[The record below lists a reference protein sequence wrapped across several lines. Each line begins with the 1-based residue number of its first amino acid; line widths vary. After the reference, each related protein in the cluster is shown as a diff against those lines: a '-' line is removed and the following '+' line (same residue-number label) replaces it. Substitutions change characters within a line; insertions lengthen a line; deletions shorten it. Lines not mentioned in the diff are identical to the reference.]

1 MSRKPEIMAEAAAAI
16 LKKDPAEVS
25 GIHFTDEEILRQEGI
40 SDFSSYAI
48 TPGGPLQPD
57 LFL

>member
-1 MSRKPEIMAEAAAAI
+1 MSRKPEIMAEAASVI
-16 LKKDPAEVS
+16 LQKDPSAVS
-25 GIHFTDEEILRQEGI
+25 GRHFTDEEILRQEGI